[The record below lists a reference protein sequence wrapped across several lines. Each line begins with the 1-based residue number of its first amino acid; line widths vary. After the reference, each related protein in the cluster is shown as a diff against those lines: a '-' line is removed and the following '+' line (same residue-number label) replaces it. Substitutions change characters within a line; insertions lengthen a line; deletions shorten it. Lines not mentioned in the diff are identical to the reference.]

1 MQEDRFRDQLNSS
14 SDEPDSVSQVV
25 TLDEATS
32 GNEETFE
39 PLQQQ
44 KSHPRITYAGPVQKE
59 RDMVTPV
66 ISRKTTSRKR
76 RRGIIH
82 CDGSNKKQKV

>member
-44 KSHPRITYAGPVQKE
+44 KSHPRITYVIKNRRFNIRGSCQVDGESGRNEVE
-59 RDMVTPV
+59 R
-66 ISRKTTSRKR
+66 TSTINVKADR
-76 RRGIIH
+76 
-82 CDGSNKKQKV
+82 